1 MTNIIIY
8 DFEVFKN
15 NTLLGAIVLCNN
27 EEKLVQL
34 WDLNEIINFYNNHS
48 TDIWIGWNSSEYDTY
63 IMQAIIMK
71 QDPYLIS
78 KKLIKD
84 KSYYPQ
90 KYIKLLDFDLMKTF
104 KSKTSLKLTELIRGS
119 SIETTEVSFDL
130 DRLLT
135 DEEKLLT
142 EKYNYEDLKQTLY
155 NFNAFYYKFE
165 LQLDIIKEFN
175 LNIYKYLDEA
185 I

>member
-90 KYIKLLDFDLMKTF
+90 KYIKL
-104 KSKTSLKLTELIRGS
+104 KS
-119 SIETTEVSFDL
+119 
-130 DRLLT
+130 
-135 DEEKLLT
+135 
-142 EKYNYEDLKQTLY
+142 NY
-155 NFNAFYYKFE
+155 
-165 LQLDIIKEFN
+165 
-175 LNIYKYLDEA
+175 IYSKH